1 MKRRKAL
8 NDIRTRLDAL
18 AWEELGGYLLT
29 AQVVSGVKV
38 ARAWSWVLHGTCE
51 ADPAMSL
58 LALAGAGAGE
68 AQAAETVRARVP
80 LVRSAAGRPE

>member
-8 NDIRTRLDAL
+8 NGIRTRLYAL
-18 AWEELGGYLLT
+18 AWERLGGYLLT

-51 ADPAMSL
+51 ADPAMSSS
-58 LALAGAGAGE
+58 ALADRRRGRSSSGE
-68 AQAAETVRARVP
+68 TTRARVP
-80 LVRSAAGRPE
+80 WAESVAGRPE